1 MPQTAVQI
9 RMEKELWEGMKKT
22 CAKLQMSTDDA
33 FSLFAEKML
42 SEGRLPFDVPEDP
55 FSLRR
60 TRATSGKAS
69 KGLSPGSAGSTSCL
83 MADHRTA
90 RSGSTQQYGKNRLRG
105 AAQEIYGETCNE
117 PYPD

>member
-55 FSLRR
+55 FFSEENQSHLRKSIER
-60 TRATSGKAS
+60 LESGL
-69 KGLSPGSAGSTSCL
+69 GR
-83 MADHRTA
+83 DH
-90 RSGSTQQYGKNRLRG
+90 QL
-105 AAQEIYGETCNE
+105 
-117 PYPD
+117 PDG

>member
-9 RMEKELWEGMKKT
+9 RMGKELWEGMKKT

-55 FSLRR
+55 FFSGENHRHLRKSIAR
-60 TRATSGKAS
+60 LESGL
-69 KGLSPGSAGSTSCL
+69 GREHPL
-83 MADHRTA
+83 AD
-90 RSGSTQQYGKNRLRG
+90 G
-105 AAQEIYGETCNE
+105 
-117 PYPD
+117 